1 MAADKQLRDLAKK
14 LVEISIQNGEVS
26 TSRVG
31 EVLQSLAAGPPRNHK
46 PLLRLFQ
53 KYVTR
58 EIASYTAD
66 VEHAGPIS
74 EKITRSVK
82 EFLEGTYGMRAQVD
96 LSYKAEMRISG
107 GKASLPALGEFIIS
121 DFRPRRTEQPDKA
134 QRPKS
139 PSLGVGRKR

>member
-14 LVEISIQNGEVS
+14 LVELSIQNGEVS

-58 EIASYTAD
+58 EIASDTAD

-82 EFLEGTYGMRAQVD
+82 EFLEKEAGRSIQVQTRHCPE
-96 LSYKAEMRISG
+96 LIAGLRVT
-107 GKASLPALGEFIIS
+107 LGDDVYEDS
-121 DFRPRRTEQPDKA
+121 AAFRLKPLTESIP
-134 QRPKS
+134 
-139 PSLGVGRKR
+139 